1 MKSPIIGLPG
11 SGESPTNLG
20 AQRPG
25 RGLYCVKKLFSLS
38 LSILA
43 NHHWQPAEHCI
54 IKVVTYCK
62 LIIPETHTT
71 WAFVTLTKLRLF
83 TQINEKGGNARTHAY
98 GVSSELES
106 VPRLGKKK
114 SRSRHQKR
122 VHYMC
127 IVWNGTEPRRG
138 GHVKK
143 RSVLVL
149 CSGPGVAAGASAFD
163 VELRLL

>member
-83 TQINEKGGNARTHAY
+83 TQSNEKGGNARIRRQFRAR
-98 GVSSELES
+98 ES
-106 VPRLGKKK
+106 AQVRGKKVEVETPK
-114 SRSRHQKR
+114 TCSLH
-122 VHYMC
+122 VHMER
-127 IVWNGTEPRRG
+127 NGTPSRRACEETQC
-138 GHVKK
+138 VRDRK
-143 RSVLVL
+143 SVV
-149 CSGPGVAAGASAFD
+149 
-163 VELRLL
+163 